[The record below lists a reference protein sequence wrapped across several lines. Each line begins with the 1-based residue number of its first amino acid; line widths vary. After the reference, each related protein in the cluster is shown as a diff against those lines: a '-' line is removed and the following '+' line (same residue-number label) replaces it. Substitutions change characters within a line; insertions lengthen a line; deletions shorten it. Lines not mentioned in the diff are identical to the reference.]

1 MTRYTVRIKANI
13 FVVLTTRC
21 YKLTNRTDGDGT
33 QSEYNSK
40 RKVSVYHRP
49 HYGLGRIN
57 MPYNDTALRILVTF
71 SEEIVFGFI
80 EER

>member
-1 MTRYTVRIKANI
+1 MTRYTIRIKANI

-21 YKLTNRTDGDGT
+21 RKLTNRTDGDGT

-49 HYGLGRIN
+49 PMGCDG
-57 MPYNDTALRILVTF
+57 
-71 SEEIVFGFI
+71 
-80 EER
+80 